1 MPKNTTESKKATNT
15 DKITRVNSCRNQ
27 IALPLWPSKRPF
39 PSLVPANPFVR
50 GREVLHS
57 DSPGH
62 GTSCDHL
69 VWQHSTHSQAMVLI
83 TAQFKQLPQ
92 ISARCSQ
99 MEEFYILPFKLFL
112 LEAYLWE
119 HNEVKG
125 ELQSGWSFANPPCYF
140 PHPRHPP
147 SLLPSQDGILFHPYS
162 LEENGPATTIKSQSF
177 HSQFR
182 YSHQKRMLPLFKGSL
197 STPSAN
203 RHKGKYR
210 SNPTSGKPLDANSHC
225 RGHQGWKHGPTWASY
240 WKGLL
245 WHTHF
250 YQPHLT
256 GLVVSRLLFYN

>member
-1 MPKNTTESKKATNT
+1 MPKNPTESKKATNT

-83 TAQFKQLPQ
+83 TAQFKQLSQ

-125 ELQSGWSFANPPCYF
+125 ELQSGWSFTNPPCYF

-182 YSHQKRMLPLFKGSL
+182 YTKNGCFPCSKGHCQLLQQIGIRGNTGVIPPLGSL
-197 STPSAN
+197 WMQILTAGVTKDESMDLPEL
-203 RHKGKYR
+203 
-210 SNPTSGKPLDANSHC
+210 PTEKDFSD
-225 RGHQGWKHGPTWASY
+225 T
-240 WKGLL
+240 
-245 WHTHF
+245 HTF
-250 YQPHLT
+250 ISPI
-256 GLVVSRLLFYN
+256 